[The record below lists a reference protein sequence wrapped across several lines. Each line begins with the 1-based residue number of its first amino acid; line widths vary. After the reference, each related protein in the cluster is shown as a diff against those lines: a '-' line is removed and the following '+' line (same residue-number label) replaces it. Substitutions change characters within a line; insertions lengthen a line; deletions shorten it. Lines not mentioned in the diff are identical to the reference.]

1 MGPVVKVSAPGCGS
15 CWGGSAG
22 AAPGT
27 CWLCSRSQM
36 LLILLLLP
44 APVVVKRW
52 QKEDAECSC
61 HGKPR
66 DGSTRSSPASEVS
79 LTNCSCQV

>member
-1 MGPVVKVSAPGCGS
+1 MTRTCGAGVSPGVRVLL
-15 CWGGSAG
+15 GGSAG

-27 CWLCSRSQM
+27 CWLCSGSQM

-44 APVVVKRW
+44 APAVVKRL
-52 QKEDAECSC
+52 QEDAECSC

-79 LTNCSCQV
+79 LTNCS